1 MQMTF
6 VASIMILFSLLP
18 IQQKSPATGEQRKTP
33 VELWCVGDDVF
44 SKGMCQA
51 FFAAFE
57 SSPDFSLQERNKLG
71 NLIVTIPQNVGWKE
85 VGKRTKVT
93 YVVEFSTSDERVFMT
108 RKGWCWHEEYAK
120 CASLILKEAKV
131 AARKLP
137 R

>member
-44 SKGMCQA
+44 TKGMCQA

-57 SSPDFSLQERNKLG
+57 SSPDFKFAGEKQAWKSHRYDPAKRWVERSGETHESDLYCG
-71 NLIVTIPQNVGWKE
+71 IQYVG
-85 VGKRTKVT
+85 RTSVHD
-93 YVVEFSTSDERVFMT
+93 S
-108 RKGWCWHEEYAK
+108 
-120 CASLILKEAKV
+120 
-131 AARKLP
+131 
-137 R
+137 